1 MYCFPKIQAG
11 KQYIVR
17 NGTIK
22 LANKNFTPIPNN
34 FCINFHDDTE
44 FIEILEEIEADNSQ
58 DYYEKS
64 LIDQN

>member
-1 MYCFPKIQAG
+1 M
-11 KQYIVR
+11 R

-44 FIEILEEIEADNSQ
+44 FIEIIEEVEADNSQ